1 MLNKLNQPNNM
12 TEEQQVIESTQK
24 ELVKS
29 ETFKRLANNPDF
41 IVFRELLE
49 NTQTKYRTMLEEQLE
64 DNRSNL
70 LRGGII
76 AIKDVLSLF
85 DVTVSREKNLLEFLK
100 EIQPNA

>member
-1 MLNKLNQPNNM
+1 M
-12 TEEQQVIESTQK
+12 TEEEQVLESTKK
-24 ELVKS
+24 ELLKS
-29 ETFKRLANNPDF
+29 ETFKRLGNNPDF

-49 NTQTKYRTMLEEQLE
+49 NTQLKYRTMLEEQLE